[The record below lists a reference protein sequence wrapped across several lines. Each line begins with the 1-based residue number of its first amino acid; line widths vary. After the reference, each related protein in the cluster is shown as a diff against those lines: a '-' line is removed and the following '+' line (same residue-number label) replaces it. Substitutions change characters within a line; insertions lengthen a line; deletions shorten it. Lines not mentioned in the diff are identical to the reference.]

1 MVVLEDI
8 DELRDAISQ
17 LAESPASI
25 DYLSTELSEHDR
37 P

>member
-8 DELRDAISQ
+8 DELRYAISQ
-17 LAESPASI
+17 LAESSDSI